1 MYKSIYFPNKKFSSK
16 ELLFSE
22 LKKHE
27 EKIIEFKKSSIY
39 ESEKKSEC
47 FGNLI
52 TKNIETNKAIGFET
66 KLNNIYPII
75 STTRFFDSHQDVH
88 FDGCFTKTVKEQ
100 QGNIYYCADHSLTV
114 DGIIALKK
122 DVEMFVSNI
131 EWNFV
136 GKDYK
141 GTTEA
146 LIFSID
152 KEKLIHEKASE
163 IIENDLGLQNSI
175 RMQYVKIKMALNSD
189 DKQYTDNKAY
199 WDLRINEIANKEEA
213 IKEGVFFGVEELKIV
228 KEGSLVIAGGSNSA
242 TAIYQDITEEIE
254 ADTITSTKEK
264 QKQLF
269 FINQLKQTNEKL

>member
-131 EWNFV
+131 DWNFV

-189 DKQYTDNKAY
+189 DKQYADNKAY
-199 WDLRINEIANKEEA
+199 WDLRINEISNKEEA
-213 IKEGVFFGVEELKIV
+213 IKAGVFFGVEELKIV

-242 TAIYQDITEEIE
+242 TAIYQDITEDIE
-254 ADTITSTKEK
+254 AEPITSSKEK